1 MEQLRPQGVIATH
14 QRLATRSVS
23 CVPSGRRERSELAV
37 CVNCPHVSALF
48 PCLVPA
54 FLAKSPTG
62 APQYTP
68 VFAGVPRRRRFCP
81 CWGALTRGGVEVFTR
96 LVSAFRHLN
105 RFLRRKQSAN

>member
-68 VFAGVPRRRRFCP
+68 VFAGVPRRPAFALAGVLLRVVGWKCLRGLFRRF
-81 CWGALTRGGVEVFTR
+81 GI
-96 LVSAFRHLN
+96 
-105 RFLRRKQSAN
+105 